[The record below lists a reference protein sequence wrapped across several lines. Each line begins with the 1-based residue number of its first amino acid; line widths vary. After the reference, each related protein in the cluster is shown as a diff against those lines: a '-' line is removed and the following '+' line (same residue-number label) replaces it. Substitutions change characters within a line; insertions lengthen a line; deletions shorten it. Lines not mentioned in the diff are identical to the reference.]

1 MRRAALALGLTAAI
15 LSGGA
20 VAQTATQTPAQGPGQ
35 DTTGAQPAT
44 TIEVPSP
51 VLTLDQ
57 ERFFASSAWGRRAAA
72 EIEAASADLAAE
84 NRRIEGELTTEE
96 RALTEER
103 KTADPEAFRIKADAF
118 DAKVVAIRAA
128 QDQKGR
134 DLAARRDTER
144 QAFFAAALPVLGEV
158 MTQRGAVAILDARA
172 IFVAVNGV
180 DVTDQ
185 LIAAVDT
192 QVGAG
197 TAVPPGADPALPTP
211 AP

>member
-1 MRRAALALGLTAAI
+1 MRHAALALGLTAAT
-15 LSGGA
+15 LSGAA
-20 VAQTATQTPAQGPGQ
+20 VAQTATQTPAEGQGTAAPQPG
-35 DTTGAQPAT
+35 T

-57 ERFFASSAWGRRAAA
+57 ERFFASSAWGRRVAA

-84 NRRIEGELTTEE
+84 NRRIEGELTAEE
-96 RALTEER
+96 KTLTEER

-158 MTQRGAVAILDARA
+158 MTERGAVAILDARA

-192 QVGAG
+192 RIGAG
-197 TAVPPGADPALPTP
+197 TAAPAPADPVQPTP

>member
-1 MRRAALALGLTAAI
+1 MRRAALALGLIAAN

-20 VAQTATQTPAQGPGQ
+20 FGQTTPQTLAQGQ
-35 DTTGAQPAT
+35 DAGAAQSGT

-72 EIEAASADLAAE
+72 EIEAASAELAAE

-96 RALTEER
+96 KALTEDR
-103 KTADPEAFRIKADAF
+103 KTTDAVAFRAKADAF
-118 DAKVVAIRAA
+118 DAKVVAIRAV

-158 MTQRGAVAILDARA
+158 MTERGAVAILDARA
-172 IFVAVNGV
+172 IFVAVNGI

-185 LIAAVDT
+185 LILAVDAK
-192 QVGAG
+192 VGAG
-197 TAVPPGADPALPTP
+197 TAAPAPADPTQTAP

>member
-1 MRRAALALGLTAAI
+1 MRRAALVLGLAAAV
-15 LSGGA
+15 LPGGPF
-20 VAQTATQTPAQGPGQ
+20 AQTTSEIPVQGQGSPATQPG
-35 DTTGAQPAT
+35 T

-57 ERFFASSAWGRRAAA
+57 ERFFASSAWGLRAAA

-96 RALTEER
+96 KALTEER
-103 KTADPEAFRIKADAF
+103 KTTDAEAFRVKADAF

-158 MTQRGAVAILDARA
+158 MTERGAVAILDARA
-172 IFVAVNGV
+172 IFVAVNGI

-185 LIAAVDT
+185 LILAVDAKI
-192 QVGAG
+192 GGG
-197 TAVPPGADPALPTP
+197 TATP
-211 AP
+211 APADPTQTAPAP